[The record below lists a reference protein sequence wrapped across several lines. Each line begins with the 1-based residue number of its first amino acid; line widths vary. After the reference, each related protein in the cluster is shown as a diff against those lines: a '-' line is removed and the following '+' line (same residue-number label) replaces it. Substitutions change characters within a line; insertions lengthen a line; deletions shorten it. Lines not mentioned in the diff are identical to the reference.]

1 MRVEPYI
8 YDIGSKE
15 TNRDVLDAMMNT
27 IADFRETI
35 AWCCE
40 TIDLPWKTEAAVSF
54 FFKGSTNQNIFNS

>member
-1 MRVEPYI
+1 MRVEPYV

-35 AWCCE
+35 ADFRE
-40 TIDLPWKTEAAVSF
+40 TTDLHWKTEAAVSF
-54 FFKGSTNQNIFNS
+54 FFKGSSNQNIFNS